1 MSVSVDSEEEALR
14 GAEEI
19 KKSRKT
25 GKVQDW
31 SGKNTLKLGEFHRN
45 NIGKKGTRK
54 PTLKKQIRDIE
65 RLIERE
71 GIPEEIKNAK
81 KSQLRDLKKQL
92 KKQKEALKFDLKYKK
107 IKFGEKR
114 KLIRNME
121 KTKKALAE
129 AELKNDANAKKECEA
144 TLKVQNDQLTYI
156 NHFPVMWKYISLFP
170 SVDTEESKKQREAT
184 MAKVLKMAE
193 VKRQIKEKDL
203 VEEAQEANSADYDA
217 SQIRKADE
225 RVFGKDKPVE

>member
-1 MSVSVDSEEEALR
+1 
-14 GAEEI
+14 
-19 KKSRKT
+19 
-25 GKVQDW
+25 
-31 SGKNTLKLGEFHRN
+31 
-45 NIGKKGTRK
+45 
-54 PTLKKQIRDIE
+54 
-65 RLIERE
+65 
-71 GIPEEIKNAK
+71 
-81 KSQLRDLKKQL
+81 
-92 KKQKEALKFDLKYKK
+92 
-107 IKFGEKR
+107 
-114 KLIRNME
+114 ME

-129 AELKNDANAKKECEA
+129 AELQNDTKVKKECEA
-144 TLKVQNDQLTYI
+144 TLKMQNDQLTYI

-170 SVDTEESKKQREAT
+170 SVDTEESKKQRDAT